1 MSDPKL
7 FKVPP
12 DVIVLGQESGMVGL
26 MAWPTYTHQEVIDV
40 IDLLP
45 THCTED
51 YNRVI
56 LLQKFIKFINLIGI
70 CPQCN

>member
-1 MSDPKL
+1 MLDPQP

-26 MAWPTYTHQEVIDV
+26 MTWPTYTHQEVIDV

-45 THCTED
+45 VECTED
-51 YNRVI
+51 YDRVI
-56 LLQKFIKFINLIGI
+56 LLQKL
-70 CPQCN
+70 